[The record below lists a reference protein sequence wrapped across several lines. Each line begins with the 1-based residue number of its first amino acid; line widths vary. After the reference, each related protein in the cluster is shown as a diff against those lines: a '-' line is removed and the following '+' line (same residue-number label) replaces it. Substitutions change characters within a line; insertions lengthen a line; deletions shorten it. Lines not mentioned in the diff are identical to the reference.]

1 MYNKIDY
8 NKKYNK
14 ENYKNAAL
22 RIKLKDYEIIDSYC
36 KDMNISKQS
45 FFISAALY
53 VINNDIPISEIKQND
68 T

>member
-14 ENYKNAAL
+14 DNYRNVAL
-22 RIKLKDYEIIDSYC
+22 RMKPKDYEIIEKYC

-45 FFISAALY
+45 LFINAALY
-53 VINNDIPISEIKQND
+53 IINNDIPTTEYNR
-68 T
+68 

>member
-1 MYNKIDY
+1 MYNNIDY
-8 NKKYNK
+8 INKYNK
-14 ENYKNAAL
+14 EKYKNVSL
-22 RIKLKDYEIIDSYC
+22 HIKPKDYEIIDSYC